1 MTRRLVTISLMLMYF
16 IGSGSLSVQAQDPD
30 GLKGISVVYV
40 LVEDAPEGAKILGLT
55 AEDIQNDVE
64 LKLLVAGMGVATLKD
79 GHNLLGR
86 PHVYVRFT
94 LTKGAEA
101 ASIQVELDQD
111 AVLDRNAE
119 HAPSVITWYTGYLLP
134 NPTAQT
140 IRDYIKGGVD
150 AFLNTWL
157 SVNPKK

>member
-1 MTRRLVTISLMLMYF
+1 MTRRLATICLMTVF
-16 IGSGSLSVQAQDPD
+16 SIGFTSPSVRAQDPD
-30 GLKGISVVYV
+30 GLKGISIVYV
-40 LVEDAPEGAKILGLT
+40 LVEDVPEGAKKLGLT
-55 AEDIQNDVE
+55 AETIQNDVE
-64 LKLLVAGMGVATLKD
+64 LKLLLAGMGVATLKD
-79 GHNLLGR
+79 GHNLPGR

-111 AVLDRNAE
+111 AVLDRNAK

-134 NPTAQT
+134 NPTAQS

-150 AFLNTWL
+150 KFLNAWL
-157 SVNPKK
+157 SVNSKK